1 MTTPALDLPLAA
13 IEAFCRKWL
22 IVEIAL
28 FGSALREDF
37 GPDSDFDFLVRFA
50 SGAEWG
56 LLDHARMER
65 ELAAIVGRAVD
76 IVSRDGLERSHNWI
90 RRKAILSAARVLY
103 AA

>member
-1 MTTPALDLPLAA
+1 MTSGTIELPLSA
-13 IEAFCRKWL
+13 IEAFCRKWK

-37 GPDSDFDFLVRFA
+37 RPDSDLDFLVRF
-50 SGAEWG
+50 SSDAEWG

-65 ELAAIVGRAVD
+65 ELATIVDRPVD
-76 IVSRDGLERSHNWI
+76 IVSRDGLESSHNWI